1 MFVRSVLD
9 GLGYPKTTAT
19 DNGNDA
25 LRLMKEKQPDVV
37 ITDLDMSPM
46 SGIELVRR
54 IRHKESEVNQKT
66 PIIVL
71 SGHGNPKAV
80 KLALKAGAN
89 QFLVKPVHPQKLQ
102 QRITKVLTEGID
114 YRLEGDHFVAYAVAK
129 KQSDPS
135 EISDTVEEGEI
146 WELD

>member
-1 MFVRSVLD
+1 MYVRSVLD
-9 GLGYPKTTAT
+9 GLGYPRTTTT
-19 DNGNDA
+19 DNGKDA
-25 LRLMKEKQPDVV
+25 LELLKKKQPDVV

-54 IRHKESEVNQKT
+54 IRHRESEVNQKI

-102 QRITKVLTEGID
+102 QRIAKVLDDSID
-114 YRLEGDHFVAYAVAK
+114 YRLEGDYFVAYSVTK
-129 KQSDPS
+129 EKS
-135 EISDTVEEGEI
+135 EPLENNDALDDGEV